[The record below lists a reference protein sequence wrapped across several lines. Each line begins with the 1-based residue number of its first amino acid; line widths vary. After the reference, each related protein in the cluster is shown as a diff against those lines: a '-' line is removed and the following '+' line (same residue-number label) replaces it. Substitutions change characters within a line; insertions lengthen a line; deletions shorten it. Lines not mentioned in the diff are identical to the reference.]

1 MPNGLEGTDMELR
14 SEMAFTKGLIRK
26 TARRMIGSSGIVADD
41 VPDIQQDLWLDLLE
55 RMQKYNQDKGSVR
68 AFVVRVVRNKSASI
82 IRSRRAA
89 KRRGDIGI
97 LSLNLETSDVD
108 GESIEFQ
115 DLISVD
121 DYLRLTRG
129 ATRTECE
136 RHDLAI
142 DVRAIVSHLTP
153 AQRVICLLLVDRNVC
168 DVANVA
174 GIPRSTLRGLIARL
188 RLIGHDVGLEK
199 YLE

>member
-1 MPNGLEGTDMELR
+1 MYLR
-14 SEMAFTKGLIRK
+14 SEMTFTKGLIRK
-26 TARRMIGSSGIVADD
+26 TARRMVGSSGIVADD

-55 RMQKYNQDKGSVR
+55 RMPRYSEDKGSVR
-68 AFVVRVVRNKSASI
+68 AFVTRVVRNKSASM
-82 IRSRRAA
+82 IRSRRTA

-97 LSLNLETSDVD
+97 LSLNRETTDIN

-115 DLISVD
+115 DLLSVD

-142 DVRAIVSHLTP
+142 DVRATVSHLPP

-168 DVANVA
+168 DIANIV
-174 GIPRSTLRGLIARL
+174 GIPRSTLRDLIARL
-188 RLIGHDVGLEK
+188 RLIGYDVGLEK